1 MKKLITFFHGFCMA
15 LADSV
20 PGVSGGTIAF
30 LMGFYDNFVSSLNRL
45 ISGKKEERIAAL
57 KYLVK
62 LGSGWVI
69 GFVAAIM
76 VLSRV
81 FESHIYFISSMFR
94 FILLSIPVVIMEEKS
109 CLKNVK
115 MLFWAF
121 IGLAAVAAITYLNS
135 VNGGVQIDL
144 GSPNVLTYLYVFV
157 CGAIAICAMI
167 LPGISGST
175 LLLIFG
181 IYLPIITGIKE
192 VLSLNFKPLPILI
205 VFGLGVITGIVLII
219 KLISSALEKHR
230 AAMVYLILGLMT
242 GSLYAI
248 AMGPATLDTPQPA
261 LSASNF
267 SIPGFL
273 IGAAVIVGIQ
283 VAVFVSRK
291 RNGSARNN

>member
-1 MKKLITFFHGFCMA
+1 
-15 LADSV
+15 
-20 PGVSGGTIAF
+20 
-30 LMGFYDNFVSSLNRL
+30 
-45 ISGKKEERIAAL
+45 
-57 KYLVK
+57 
-62 LGSGWVI
+62 
-69 GFVAAIM
+69 
-76 VLSRV
+76 
-81 FESHIYFISSMFR
+81 
-94 FILLSIPVVIMEEKS
+94 
-109 CLKNVK
+109 
-115 MLFWAF
+115 
-121 IGLAAVAAITYLNS
+121 
-135 VNGGVQIDL
+135 
-144 GSPNVLTYLYVFV
+144 
-157 CGAIAICAMI
+157 MI

-261 LSASNF
+261 LSVSNF
-267 SIPGFL
+267 SIFGFL